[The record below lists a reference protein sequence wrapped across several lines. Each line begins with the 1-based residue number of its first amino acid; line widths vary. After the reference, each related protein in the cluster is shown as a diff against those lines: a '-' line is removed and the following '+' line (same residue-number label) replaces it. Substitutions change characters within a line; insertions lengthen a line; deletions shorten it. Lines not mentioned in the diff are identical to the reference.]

1 MPTVAGGVLYQTTSR
16 QQIGLSLFYEHFS
29 NAGMS
34 EPQIHN
40 VGLNSVGPMFEYNV
54 SF

>member
-1 MPTVAGGVLYQTTSR
+1 MPTVTGGVLYAVSPR
-16 QQIGLSLFYEHFS
+16 QKIGLSLFYEHFS

-34 EPQIHN
+34 EPERHN